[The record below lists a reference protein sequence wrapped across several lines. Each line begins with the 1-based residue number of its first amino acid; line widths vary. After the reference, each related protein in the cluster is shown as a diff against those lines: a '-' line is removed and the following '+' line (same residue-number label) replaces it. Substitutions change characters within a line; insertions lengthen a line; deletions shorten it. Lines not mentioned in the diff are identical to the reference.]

1 MYLPSLRY
9 KHLEISTEAQLVFN
23 LCSLQ
28 ERRDAFHCDFVTCFP
43 LLPPANEFWG
53 KVMFLHMSVN
63 GEGGLCMMSLSVR
76 LPGPMFLLGFS
87 VSGPIFIRGGSVKE
101 VVSAQGRGISVQEKS
116 GEKRAVRTLL
126 ECILVNMNYF
136 ALVCLFKKLIH

>member
-1 MYLPSLRY
+1 MYFPSLRH
-9 KHLEISTEAQLVFN
+9 KHLERSTEAQLVFN

-28 ERRDAFHCDFVTCFP
+28 DRRDAFHCDFATCFP

-87 VSGPIFIRGGSVKE
+87 VSGPIFLRGGLSRRW
-101 VVSAQGRGISVQEKS
+101 SLHRGQIWGRISGS
-116 GEKRAVRTLL
+116 FYLS
-126 ECILVNMNYF
+126 ILTNN
-136 ALVCLFKKLIH
+136 

>member
-1 MYLPSLRY
+1 MYFPSLKY
-9 KHLEISTEAQLVFN
+9 KHLERSTEAQLVFN

-28 ERRDAFHCDFVTCFP
+28 DRRDAFHCDFATCFP

-76 LPGPMFLLGFS
+76 LPGPTFLLGFLCLWS
-87 VSGPIFIRGGSVKE
+87 HIPSGGGLSRRWSLHRGGGSLSRRKAV
-101 VVSAQGRGISVQEKS
+101 KS
-116 GEKRAVRTLL
+116 GRYAPYWNAFL
-126 ECILVNMNYF
+126 
-136 ALVCLFKKLIH
+136 